1 MILMK
6 KFIALVLT
14 LLCFSIPAFAEE
26 VDLSGMDLAA
36 LLKLHEQLDSAIQE
50 KFDCE
55 LDANGLYQGI
65 YVVGKDIKAGRYLLT
80 MTTETYFMCHLYED
94 MTHKEAHDGGQHET
108 LLAVGDTLQLTLE
121 DDMVLVIDQGAVSV
135 KMVPKAEWA
144 P

>member
-1 MILMK
+1 M
-6 KFIALVLT
+6 
-14 LLCFSIPAFAEE
+14 
-26 VDLSGMDLAA
+26 
-36 LLKLHEQLDSAIQE
+36 AIH
-50 KFDCE
+50 
-55 LDANGLYQGI
+55 L

-94 MTHKEAHDGGQHET
+94 MIHKEAHDGGQHET

-135 KMVPKAEWA
+135 KMVPKTEWA

>member
-1 MILMK
+1 MK

-65 YVVGKDIKAGRYLLT
+65 YVVGKDIKEGRYLLT

-94 MTHKEAHDGGQHET
+94 IIHKEAHDGGQHET

>member
-1 MILMK
+1 MK

-36 LLKLHEQLDSAIQE
+36 LLKLHEQLDSAIRE

-108 LLAVGDTLQLTLE
+108 LLAVGDTLQLMLE

>member
-1 MILMK
+1 MK
-6 KFIALVLT
+6 KCIALVLT
-14 LLCFSIPAFAEE
+14 LLGFAIPAFAEE

>member
-1 MILMK
+1 MK

-36 LLKLHEQLDSAIQE
+36 LLKLHEQLDSTIQE

-94 MTHKEAHDGGQHET
+94 MIHKEAHDGGQHET

>member
-55 LDANGLYQGI
+55 LDANGFYQGI

>member
-1 MILMK
+1 MK

-94 MTHKEAHDGGQHET
+94 KEAHDGGQHET

>member
-1 MILMK
+1 MK

-80 MTTETYFMCHLYED
+80 MTTETYFMCHIYED

-108 LLAVGDTLQLTLE
+108 LLAVGDTLPLTLE

>member
-1 MILMK
+1 MK

-55 LDANGLYQGI
+55 LDVNGLYQGI

-94 MTHKEAHDGGQHET
+94 MIHKEAHDGGQHET